1 MSEET
6 LVITDQTGRLD
17 KVVADAFDDY
27 TRTQVTGWIN
37 DGI

>member
-27 TRTQVTGWIN
+27 TRTQVWV
-37 DGI
+37 D